1 MTFSEIALRIATTKE
16 FGVARQKNPDTS
28 KEAAAS
34 IHVTGREQDVINVLE
49 RIGVGN
55 SYDICDAISRM
66 RGTYEIP
73 SNITSRISSLV
84 TKGKLE
90 ICGKKKS
97 PMGRKCHVYKLVL

>member
-1 MTFSEIALRIATTKE
+1 MSTLPTTE
-16 FGVARQKNPDTS
+16 NVFGFARRADPDTS
-28 KEAAAS
+28 QQAAAS
-34 IHVTGREQDVINVLE
+34 VHVNQREQDVIDVLA
-49 RIGVGN
+49 RIGEGN

-84 TKGKLE
+84 SKGKLE

-97 PMGRKCHVYKLVL
+97 PMGRKCHVYKLVR